1 MSDLTR
7 EPSGTSTA
15 SSSAASDP
23 AATSDSSAT
32 AEPRQDLEFQPHR
45 RWYRR
50 PDVVIPVALVTLGLT
65 ILATTGR
72 TQRSY
77 SSRMTADGD
86 TNFDV
91 EYFSH
96 LVPQMLQGLYVTA
109 RATVL
114 AFLGSVILGLIMA
127 LARRTSIRWI
137 SWPAAGIIEF
147 IRSTPILVQFFFLQ
161 ALVRATPVLSL
172 NAVEVLLIGLGVHY
186 ATYASEAY
194 RAGIDSVPTGQ
205 WEAATALNLSP
216 WTTWTRIVIP
226 QAVPNVLPTLGN
238 YLVAAF
244 KDAPIADAVLSVAG
258 VLFFANT
265 IRSNDFRP
273 VEPYLLIGLGF
284 LLVSLP
290 AAWLVRRLERRV
302 AYERT

>member
-1 MSDLTR
+1 MSA
-7 EPSGTSTA
+7 TSTT
-15 SSSAASDP
+15 P
-23 AATSDSSAT
+23 AGDGAQQT
-32 AEPRQDLEFQPHR
+32 PRRDLEYQPHHK
-45 RWYRR
+45 WYRR
-50 PDVVIPVALVTLGLT
+50 ADVVVPVVLVTLGLT

-72 TQRSY
+72 TSRSY
-77 SSRMTADGD
+77 SSRFSPPREIGFDAD
-86 TNFDV
+86 
-91 EYFSH
+91 YFFH
-96 LVPQMLQGLYVTA
+96 LVPQMMQGLYVTA

-114 AFLGSVILGLIMA
+114 AFLGSVVVGLVMA
-127 LARRTSIRWI
+127 LARRSSIRWI

-194 RAGIDSVPTGQ
+194 RAGIDSVPKGQ

-216 WTTWTRIVIP
+216 WTTWTRIIIP

-273 VEPYLLIGLGF
+273 VEPYLLIGVGF

-290 AAWLVRRLERRV
+290 AAWLVRRLERRIE
-302 AYERT
+302 YERT

>member
-1 MSDLTR
+1 MSGPTQH
-7 EPSGTSTA
+7 
-15 SSSAASDP
+15 AASGDAP
-23 AATSDSSAT
+23 AGR
-32 AEPRQDLEFQPHR
+32 ERPLDLEFEPHR
-45 RWYRR
+45 KWYRR
-50 PDVVIPVALVTLGLT
+50 PDVVVPVLLVVLGLT
-65 ILATTGR
+65 VLATTGR

-77 SSRMTADGD
+77 DSRMTADGD
-86 TNFDV
+86 VAFDP
-91 EYFSH
+91 EYFFH

-114 AFLGSVILGLIMA
+114 AFLGSVVLGLLFA
-127 LARRTSIRWI
+127 LARRSRKRWL
-137 SWPAAGIIEF
+137 SWPAAAVIEF

-161 ALVRATPVLSL
+161 ALVRSTPVINL
-172 NAVEVLLIGLGVHY
+172 NAVEVLLVGLGVHY

-194 RAGIDSVPTGQ
+194 RAGIESVPKGQ
-205 WEAATALNLSP
+205 WEATTALNLSP
-216 WTTWTRIVIP
+216 WTTWTRIIIP

-273 VEPYLLIGLGF
+273 VEPYLLIGVGF

-290 AAWLVRRLERRV
+290 AAWLVRRLERRI

>member
-1 MSDLTR
+1 MSDITHER
-7 EPSGTSTA
+7 PSETSTSSGT
-15 SSSAASDP
+15 
-23 AATSDSSAT
+23 
-32 AEPRQDLEFQPHR
+32 EPMRHLEFQPHR

-50 PDVVIPVALVTLGLT
+50 PDVVVPVALMALGLS
-65 ILATTGR
+65 ILAMTGR
-72 TQRSY
+72 AGRSY
-77 SSRMTADGD
+77 RSRMTADGD
-86 TNFDV
+86 TNFDLD
-91 EYFSH
+91 YFFH
-96 LVPQMLQGLYVTA
+96 LMPQMLQGLYVTA

-114 AFLGSVILGLIMA
+114 AFLISIVLGLLFA
-127 LARRTSIRWI
+127 LARRSHVRAV
-137 SWPAAGIIEF
+137 SWPAVAVIEF

-161 ALVRATPVLSL
+161 ALVRATPVLDL

-194 RAGIDSVPTGQ
+194 RAGIDSVPVGQ
-205 WEAATALNLSP
+205 WEAATALNLGP
-216 WTTWTRIVIP
+216 WQTWTKVIIP

-244 KDAPIADAVLSVAG
+244 KDAPIADAVLSVPG
-258 VLFFANT
+258 ILFFANT

-273 VEPYLLIGLGF
+273 VEPYLLIGVGF

-290 AAWLVRRLERRV
+290 AAWLVRRLERRI

>member
-1 MSDLTR
+1 MSAPTG
-7 EPSGTSTA
+7 SGNA
-15 SSSAASDP
+15 P
-23 AATSDSSAT
+23 AAA
-32 AEPRQDLEFQPHR
+32 AARPVDLEFEPHR

-50 PDVVIPVALVTLGLT
+50 PDVVVPVVLVFLGLT
-65 ILATTGR
+65 VLATTGR
-72 TQRSY
+72 IQRSY
-77 SSRMTADGD
+77 SSRMSADPD
-86 TNFDV
+86 AAFDV
-91 EYFSH
+91 EYFFH
-96 LVPQMLQGLYVTA
+96 LFPQMLQGLYVTA

-114 AFLGSVILGLIMA
+114 AFIGSVVLGLVMA
-127 LARRTSIRWI
+127 LARRAQARWL
-137 SWPAAGIIEF
+137 SWPAAAVIEF

-172 NAVEVLLIGLGVHY
+172 DPVEVLLIGLGVHY

-194 RAGIDSVPTGQ
+194 RAGIDSVPKGQ

-216 WTTWTRIVIP
+216 WTSWTRIIIP

-244 KDAPIADAVLSVAG
+244 KDAPIGDAVLSVAG
-258 VLFFANT
+258 VLFMANT

-273 VEPYLLIGLGF
+273 VEPYLLIGVGF

-290 AAWLVRRLERRV
+290 AAWLVRRLERRI